1 MRGRYLGRRW
11 ETWEKIKTA
20 TFNSSCMAA
29 FGLQLQRSLAADT
42 NMA

>member
-20 TFNSSCMAA
+20 TFIHRVWLLLGFNC
-29 FGLQLQRSLAADT
+29 RKH
-42 NMA
+42 